1 VRRDSGAVLAAER
14 DAMLSHDETHWW
26 YRGRRRIVLG
36 FAQRLGLPPD
46 SSVLDAG
53 CGSGCTMRDLAQ
65 LGTVWGVDS
74 DPIAVRC
81 AQEKAGPRVRLAS
94 VERLPWRTPTF
105 DLVTCLDVIE
115 HLDDDVGVLRELLR
129 VTVPGGAL
137 LVTVPAFQRLWSRHD
152 EVNGHRRRYV
162 AGSLRMALV
171 EAGWRVVDDTYF
183 NSVLLPA
190 AALARVATRRLPSR
204 GRSDLQMTP
213 ARLDGVLE
221 APLRFEASLLA
232 RGMRLPAGLSLLCVC
247 RRPIPTLAAGGAG
260 PGRERPEAR
269 PRTALP
275 GPNGRGRV
283 ALPSAPR
290 ARVQAPAPDRTRLP
304 RGRPGGTAR
313 R

>member
-1 VRRDSGAVLAAER
+1 MLAAER

-36 FAQRLGLPPD
+36 FAERLGLPAGC
-46 SSVLDAG
+46 SILDAG
-53 CGSGCTMRDLAQ
+53 CGSGRTMRALAQ
-65 LGTVWGVDS
+65 LGTVWGIDS
-74 DPIAVRC
+74 DTTAVRC
-81 AQEKAGPRVRLAS
+81 AQAQAGPRVRLAS
-94 VERLPWRTPTF
+94 VDRLPWRSPTF

-115 HLDDDVGVLRELLR
+115 HLDDDVGALRELLR

-183 NSVLLPA
+183 NSLLLPP
-190 AALARVATRRLPSR
+190 AALARVATRRMPSR
-204 GRSDLQMTP
+204 GRSDLELTP
-213 ARLDGVLE
+213 ARLDHVLE
-221 APLRFEASLLA
+221 APLRLEAALLA

-247 RRPIPTLAAGGAG
+247 RRPIPALAAGRAR

-269 PRTALP
+269 PRTALR
-275 GPNGRGRV
+275 GPNGRGRA

-290 ARVQAPAPDRTRLP
+290 ARAQARAPDRTRLP

>member
-1 VRRDSGAVLAAER
+1 MLAAER
-14 DAMLSHDETHWW
+14 DAMLSNDETHWW

-36 FAQRLGLPPD
+36 FAQRLGLPAD
-46 SSVLDAG
+46 CSILDAG
-53 CGSGCTMRDLAQ
+53 CGSGRTMRDLAE
-65 LGTVWGVDS
+65 LGTVWGVDN
-74 DPIAVRC
+74 DPTAVRC
-81 AQEKAGPRVRLAS
+81 ARAEAGPRVRLAS
-94 VERLPWRTPTF
+94 VERLPWRRATF

-115 HLDDDVGVLRELLR
+115 HLDDDVGALRELLR

-137 LVTVPAFQRLWSRHD
+137 LVTVPAFERLWSRHD
-152 EVNGHRRRYV
+152 EVNDHRRRYV

-183 NSVLLPA
+183 NSVLLPP

-204 GRSDLQMTP
+204 GRSDLELTP
-213 ARLDGVLE
+213 ARLHRVLE
-221 APLRFEASLLA
+221 APLRLEAALLA

-247 RRPIPTLAAGGAG
+247 RRPIPTLAPGRAG

-269 PRTALP
+269 PRTALL

-290 ARVQAPAPDRTRLP
+290 ARVRAPVPDRTRLP

>member
-1 VRRDSGAVLAAER
+1 MLAAER
-14 DAMLSHDETHWW
+14 DAMLALDERHWW

-36 FAQRLGLPPD
+36 FAERLGLPAGC
-46 SSVLDAG
+46 SILDAG
-53 CGSGCTMRDLAQ
+53 CGSGRTMRDLAR
-65 LGTVWGVDS
+65 LGTVWGVDN
-74 DPIAVRC
+74 DATAVRC
-81 AQEKAGPRVRLAS
+81 AQDRGGARARLAS
-94 VERLPWRTPTF
+94 VDQLPWSDPRF
-105 DLVTCLDVIE
+105 DLVTCLDVVE
-115 HLDDDVGVLRELLR
+115 HLDDDVGALRELLR

-137 LVTVPAFQRLWSRHD
+137 IVTVPAFSALWSRHD

-183 NSVLLPA
+183 NSLLLPP
-190 AALARVATRRLPSR
+190 AALARVATRRMPSR
-204 GRSDLQMTP
+204 GRSDLELTP
-213 ARLDGVLE
+213 ARLDHVLE
-221 APLRFEASLLA
+221 APLRLEAALLA

-247 RRPIPTLAAGGAG
+247 RRPIPALAAGRAR

-269 PRTALP
+269 PRTALR
-275 GPNGRGRV
+275 GPNGRGRA

-290 ARVQAPAPDRTRLP
+290 ARAQARAPDRTRLP

>member
-1 VRRDSGAVLAAER
+1 VAAER

-36 FAQRLGLPPD
+36 FAQRLALPAGCAI
-46 SSVLDAG
+46 LDAG
-53 CGSGCTMRDLAQ
+53 CGSGRTMRDLAQ
-65 LGTVWGVDS
+65 MGTVWGIDN
-74 DPIAVRC
+74 DPTAVRC
-81 AQEKAGPRVRLAS
+81 ARAIVGPRARLGS
-94 VERLPWRTPTF
+94 VECLPWRRPAF

-115 HLDDDVGVLRELLR
+115 HLDDDVGALRELLR

-162 AGSLRMALV
+162 LGSLRMALV
-171 EAGWRVVDDTYF
+171 EAGWHVVDDTYF
-183 NSVLLPA
+183 NAVLLPP
-190 AALARVATRRLPSR
+190 AALARVATRRLSSR
-204 GRSDLQMTP
+204 GRSDLELTP
-213 ARLDGVLE
+213 PRLNRILE
-221 APLRFEASLLA
+221 APLRLEAGLLA

-247 RRPIPTLAAGGAG
+247 RRPIPTPAARRAG

-269 PRTALP
+269 PRTSLP
-275 GPNGRGRV
+275 AANRRGRA

-290 ARVQAPAPDRTRLP
+290 ARAQGPAPDRTRLP

>member
-1 VRRDSGAVLAAER
+1 MVAAER

-36 FAQRLGLPPD
+36 YAQRLGLPAGC
-46 SSVLDAG
+46 SILDAG
-53 CGSGCTMRDLAQ
+53 CGSGRTMRDLAQ
-65 LGTVWGVDS
+65 LGTVWGVDN
-74 DPIAVRC
+74 DPTAVRC
-81 AQEKAGPRVRLAS
+81 AQANVGPRVRLAS
-94 VERLPWRTPTF
+94 VQRLPWRGPAF

-115 HLDDDVGVLRELLR
+115 HLDDDVGALRELLR

-137 LVTVPAFQRLWSRHD
+137 LVTVPAFQHLWSQHD

-162 AGSLRMALV
+162 VGSLRKALV
-171 EAGWRVVDDTYF
+171 AAGWHVIDDTYF
-183 NSVLLPA
+183 NTVLLPP
-190 AALARVATRRLPSR
+190 AALVRVATRRLPSR
-204 GRSDLQMTP
+204 RRSNLELTP
-213 ARLDGVLE
+213 PRLDRVLE
-221 APLRFEASLLA
+221 APLRLEAALLA

-247 RRPIPTLAAGGAG
+247 RRPIPTQVAGRAG
-260 PGRERPEAR
+260 PGRARPEAR

-275 GPNGRGRV
+275 APNRRGRA

-290 ARVQAPAPDRTRLP
+290 ARAQAPAPDRTRLP

>member
-1 VRRDSGAVLAAER
+1 MLAAER
-14 DAMLSHDETHWW
+14 DAMLSHDESHWW

-36 FAQRLGLPPD
+36 FAQRLGLPAD
-46 SSVLDAG
+46 CSILDAG
-53 CGSGCTMRDLAQ
+53 CGSGRTMRELAQ
-65 LGTVWGVDS
+65 LGTVWGIDN
-74 DPIAVRC
+74 DPTAVRC
-81 AQEKAGPRVRLAS
+81 ARASAGPRVRLAS
-94 VERLPWRTPTF
+94 VQRLPWCRPTF

-115 HLDDDVGVLRELLR
+115 HLDDDVGALRELLR

-137 LVTVPAFQRLWSRHD
+137 LVTVPAFERLWSRHD

-183 NSVLLPA
+183 NSVLLPP
-190 AALARVATRRLPSR
+190 AALARLATRRLPSR
-204 GRSDLQMTP
+204 GRSDLEMTP
-213 ARLDGVLE
+213 ARLHRALEGPLRLE
-221 APLRFEASLLA
+221 AALLA

-247 RRPIPTLAAGGAG
+247 RRPIPTRAAGRSG

-283 ALPSAPR
+283 ALPSARR
-290 ARVQAPAPDRTRLP
+290 ARVRAPVPDRTRLP